1 MAGAHTKASE
11 VPAEFDET
19 RARMVIARL
28 AHLEGAL
35 LPILHELSHE
45 FGYVD
50 IRNVPL
56 LAEALNISRADVH
69 GTISFYHDFKT
80 APQGRHVLKLCRA
93 EACQSMGCESLVA
106 HLAATHHLAPG
117 ETTPDRALSV
127 ETVYC
132 LGNCALSPAAMLDGE
147 LIGRLDHDQLDQI
160 VLDATGMRS

>member
-1 MAGAHTKASE
+1 MAGAQVKASE
-11 VPAEFDET
+11 MSEVFDET
-19 RARMVIARL
+19 RTRLVIARL

-50 IRNVPL
+50 VRAVPL

-69 GTISFYHDFKT
+69 GTLSFYHDFKT
-80 APQGRHVLKLCRA
+80 SPQGRHVLKLCRA
-93 EACQSMGCESLVA
+93 EACQAMGCEALVT
-106 HLAATHHLAPG
+106 HLAKTHHLAPG
-117 ETTPDRALSV
+117 ETTPDQALSV

-132 LGNCALSPAAMLDGE
+132 LGNCALSPAAMLDGA
-147 LIGRLDHDQLDQI
+147 LIGRLDQDQLDQI

>member
-1 MAGAHTKASE
+1 MVGAHTKTSE
-11 VPAEFDET
+11 MPAEFDEI
-19 RARMVIARL
+19 RARLVIARL

-50 IRNVPL
+50 VRAVPL

-80 APQGRHVLKLCRA
+80 SPQGRHVLKLCRA
-93 EACQSMGCESLVA
+93 EACQAMGCETLVT
-106 HLAATHHLAPG
+106 HLAKTHHLAPG
-117 ETTPDRALSV
+117 DTTQDQALSV

-132 LGNCALSPAAMLDGE
+132 LGNCALSPAAMLDGA
-147 LIGRLDHDQLDQI
+147 LIGRLDQDQLDQI